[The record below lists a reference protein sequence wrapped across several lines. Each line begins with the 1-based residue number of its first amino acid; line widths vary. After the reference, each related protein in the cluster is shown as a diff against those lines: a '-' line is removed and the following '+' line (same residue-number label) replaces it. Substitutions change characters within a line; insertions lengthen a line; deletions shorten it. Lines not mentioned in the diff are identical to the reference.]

1 VYRDHF
7 AFHPSSCHYN
17 IYHQGT
23 QIYHFHVSYQT
34 YTNHYN
40 KNHQP
45 IDVYPNHEFHLVAIV
60 RYTLVCLEML
70 LFQYHVECIFCDRF
84 LRCRFFRLGIL
95 LCFIFCFHRIRSRY
109 HRLFLMILLAFCEVL
124 VFLLLVL
131 RISIL
136 HRTNNAIFY

>member
-7 AFHPSSCHYN
+7 AFRPSSSHYN

-70 LFQYHVECIFCDRF
+70 LFQYRVECIFCDRF

-95 LCFIFCFHRIRSRY
+95 LCFISCFHRIRSRY
-109 HRLFLMILLAFCEVL
+109 HRLFLMILLAFCKVL